1 MSTRRHRSATS
12 RFIGTKLGR
21 LMLAGPL
28 VGLMSVPALAGPE
41 GEQVVRGS
49 AQFIRHG
56 NNTIIRTSNTAII
69 NYSGFDLASYES
81 VRFIQPGANSRVLN
95 RISSGT
101 PTFINGSVTAN
112 GNVYFVNNAGIVFG
126 QNAVFNV
133 GGLFAAAGNIS
144 NRDFIAGRDRFTN
157 VTGEVINRGRI
168 EAGSVGLVGHRVA
181 NYGSIVAPEGLV
193 TMAAGD
199 DVYIGQ
205 RGSHVF
211 ARISVSPDSAPGGGI
226 EQAGSIVARG
236 AMLSVGDH
244 FALAVLDSSSIRAE
258 RLTVQG
264 GRNGSTVTVSGDI
277 DATRSGDRGG
287 RVDVFGD
294 KVVIDGATIDASGD
308 FGGGVIRIGG
318 DYQGLGL
325 SPTSSVTLVTPDS
338 LLKADAVLAGRGGRV
353 IVWGD
358 QFTGFAGYI
367 SARGGA
373 LGGDGGF
380 VEVSGK
386 DTLAYRGLAD
396 VRAVKG
402 RSGKLLLDPKFIN
415 IIDGTGGDWDA
426 LVGADNELLF
436 SEDTETVTI
445 TDELLTQ
452 QLDLLDNSGEILLQ
466 AATDIRLRDGVSV
479 VSTGDGLLILE
490 AGRRVR
496 FEGNAL
502 LDLGTGSLR
511 VIANSDGYVVSEM
524 DRDPGAANISMS
536 ADSQI
541 LTDGGTV
548 ELFLQDYGDAANIS
562 LSTIDAGTGIVR
574 IEHTGL
580 QGAGNRR
587 IEQVSGGLGITAGT
601 VEISTLTTGN
611 IGLIGTRMLI
621 TTDSLSVS
629 AAGGNSFLD
638 LTGATVVTGIDT
650 SGGNIDIVSNDLL
663 TFGGDVD
670 LGVGEARIVAD
681 EMADGGGRVIGS
693 RVSLEATAGAIGAS
707 DARVGV
713 TADLIS
719 ASAQDGIFLD
729 TQDNGAGLTVGSFN
743 GLDGLVSATGTIE
756 LIHTGD
762 LTLDREIVAIG
773 HGLSEDVIRVD
784 ASTVTFLGGG
794 GVQAGATG
802 GIVFNTDSF
811 TIDGDLG
818 MTGRAVAFNVGN
830 GGVTVNGV
838 FGSAFETVT
847 LDTTGA
853 LTINSGGRLATTGS
867 LTSTAQSYDIASGD
881 GLNADTALTVVG
893 RDGLDADAGFLG
905 ELETGGTL
913 TLRALNGDVTLG
925 GQVALFNSASD
936 VVLDASQQVI
946 FDGVAATAYQF
957 TAITATGGTGIEFTG
972 QVTGLD
978 VTGAGLLD
986 AGTGDLVVLRT
997 SAFSLSGGTLDLRS
1011 NLLAQQAGGGLVLD
1025 GTIDVSTGAGR
1036 YDILTDTGGL
1046 VVNGTVNTGGRNI
1059 QILTDGGAMVVNG
1072 LVDSTGVTDGN
1083 ITANIGAGTLSLTGE
1098 GIRLEAGTGE
1108 VALNA
1113 DSWLFDG
1120 QFLENIHAST
1130 VTILSTVGNTVVTG
1144 PSALVPTIDLVNIF
1158 SDNGLVRLEGAGTYL
1173 FNDVNIDGNTGI
1185 EFGAG
1190 VDALTATN
1198 AVTLSAGSGLVD
1210 FQNAT
1215 LFTLTS
1221 GASGTV
1227 LNNDVNAAGSL
1238 RFVGAIDATN
1248 SQGLPAGVD
1257 ALNLTVNGTL
1267 SLDNGL
1273 NAGTRNVVIDAN
1285 DGTLGGTLLAVDVLI
1300 LNDEISVGN
1309 NNGGFWVSNGFL
1321 DFVSVTSLRLG
1332 EAGNEASQVWLDGI
1346 STSYNQLLSIN
1357 SSLIDAINNNSAVDN
1372 VDLVALDRI
1381 FVDGVRLEVTG
1392 AGRNLRLEAV
1402 NGIVASNGATLAAS
1416 GFGSL
1421 IDLNSDLSG
1430 VGNVTFAGNLQING
1444 AGIRSIARDT
1454 GDTGTIRFQNDV
1466 DAAAGQGLLVDAA
1479 DGDISFGTGN
1489 VGQNSAFSSIE
1500 MAAAGNIASDGALA
1514 ITSDGSVTIHN
1525 DVNASGRID
1534 IVVDA
1539 DGTGDGSDVGTF
1551 AGLNS
1556 EIGQGDELGIP
1567 PVGITVTNGLG
1578 DAGNTTLVFNGLLR
1592 VRGFDNQG
1600 VVLNAGVGTT
1610 DILGGIDSDIGSVL
1624 SRASSTTLDSNILT
1638 NNASVLITD
1647 GLFVTGD
1654 RSVTTA
1660 DGSFE
1665 VQGLTVIDDRLRI
1678 DTMGLG
1684 GGLVT
1689 FGDAIL
1695 GSGPGVGTLSVEAG
1709 TGDII
1714 FDGAVGRTGVDQHLA
1729 LFEITGGNIVFFRGE
1744 TYEAVTHAL
1753 NATEFRLDM
1762 PGGGTTEF
1770 VSRGGDMTFTGGPIR
1785 FALDN
1790 DLMIRAQEGGSVV
1803 LTDVFADL
1811 ADNDANLTALVR
1823 DSISFAGLGEAGRLL
1838 GVVDVT
1844 AGDDVMPGL
1853 AIFNGAAFS
1862 DQYVIAADEIN
1873 FLGGF
1878 GSITGRD
1885 MTITQRDLDRGIN
1898 MGGDGTDLSRLNL
1911 TKDDVDALADGF
1923 EIVRIGDADTNDVLV
1938 IANIGDAA
1946 LEIRDPFELRAETR
1960 VSVLSAI
1967 DGLDNASL
1975 AMFSGTG
1982 TLLNADISLA
1992 GGNLIVTDLAGA
2004 PGQVLIQDTVRLTTM
2019 GGSVTMAGPIDGASG
2034 ITNDL
2039 LFIDAGTGAIVLGPI
2054 GQTEAIDGLNVV
2066 GGTIEID
2073 DIGTVD
2079 KAGVSGGTLFDSDD
2093 TLTFIGG
2100 VYNTNRARYSARRGM
2115 MADLDIDFLSNGED
2129 VAFGSTAQR
2138 GRGSIVFGDSVRVWN
2153 VDAGGGMI
2161 GLDGTY
2167 EGTNVDMRLIGASVM
2182 LDGNVTFTNPSGLV
2196 EFDGLLQ
2203 GRRNLTMTVANGD
2216 VRFLQNVGSNLD
2228 STLRLRDMN
2237 IEARRIDFLGARV
2250 DADSARFAAVRYG
2263 LDPQNVPPIQTFS
2276 IVQGN
2281 LVFEGGLV
2289 LFSTGQLNLN
2299 AENGEVRVTEIR
2311 GGLDATNLSIR
2322 GRDGVTM
2329 MGLGSGN
2336 NSGVQDLFISGNE
2349 MDFQGDM
2356 FVRGRTLLR
2365 PHTEGVVIEVGSP
2378 LVFGDGVLELSQDL
2392 LDRFVS
2398 TRIGSTLS
2406 IGGISGFDDLQS
2418 PLVGS
2423 TFSGSQINIRDIM
2436 IGRQISFFGENIEL
2450 LGGSTLTMT
2459 GGAPV
2464 RLSSVGVSRLNGSI
2478 VSEGGEIVINGQE
2491 AILNGLVNSNGGD
2504 IIIRSE
2510 NAFVD
2515 QGAMLTTL
2523 GDARDGDFIV
2533 DGGVDG
2539 LTEGTGDFVLNVG
2552 RGQITLAAGR
2562 GFGQTR
2568 RLRTVSLTANM
2579 LDLTNVLTTG
2589 DQNFIGTDLLR
2600 LSGGVI
2606 DSTGGTI
2613 RFNNEV
2619 SVAGEQFVG
2628 VGSEGTIFMDRGI
2641 MGAGQNKNLEILTL
2655 AAAPGGGI
2663 ELRGDASGVDGLIVG
2678 GDALLFGDRI
2688 FSGGEVRFLGL
2699 VDTAEGKTAL
2709 EIHADS
2715 VAELAGSVGSQGLF
2729 TTVTVSAGDEII
2741 LGRSG
2746 EAFSIDTCGQ
2756 QRFEGDVRIAGDVF
2770 LQSHGFDG
2778 VATRQ
2783 DSILFLGNVE
2793 GTTAGMDSLTA
2804 IVDRSNGEVF
2814 EGDLFPPTT
2823 VPIIGFGGNVG
2834 ATTRLGEL
2842 NLNFVDGLIDGRM
2855 NAEGLNFASA
2865 VATVVFGDIDAFVAT
2880 GSSDAF
2886 FSVRSDAINMGRGE
2900 AMTVIGG
2907 IEMVGLSGR
2916 MSDVSTLN
2924 DMTLDFANELTIVN
2938 RIKGQTFDPIAERF
2952 TDDEGTDFVA
2962 GGLLTVRVGPGGVF
2976 SIDDEGIEVPGKISF
2991 AAIGAAVNFS
3001 IPQGFLS
3008 RVQLRSLPQN
3018 ADTLYV
3024 FDIET
3029 LPAEA
3034 NGAVLSERFLALDVR
3049 SAGPTNTNIAEAIA
3063 GAVQNADN
3071 GEVESGTVVE
3081 ATIRDILRELG
3092 LEPRGY
3098 AIDYADN
3105 PAAQSVVTETMLG
3118 SLDGAGLF
3126 EDVTDIDGNRAIET
3140 TIERLDRNL
3149 TIKVVTQ
3156 YLLLWYGPRD
3166 ANGKLLPPS
3175 GEAESGSLVPYGKSV
3190 EPSEAIRQSFEKVTE
3205 DCLAWLES
3213 TDPETAKSFKKLPA
3227 EIWMAYLI
3235 EHASEYPAASEYVVE
3250 LERLMTGLVTMGLSQ
3265 DELKRVWDI
3274 RLEKIVPRGLDKE
3287 GFRMLLAGEQNLQ
3300 IATDADNNGREP
3312 VIEME

>member
-1 MSTRRHRSATS
+1 
-12 RFIGTKLGR
+12 
-21 LMLAGPL
+21 
-28 VGLMSVPALAGPE
+28 
-41 GEQVVRGS
+41 
-49 AQFIRHG
+49 
-56 NNTIIRTSNTAII
+56 
-69 NYSGFDLASYES
+69 
-81 VRFIQPGANSRVLN
+81 
-95 RISSGT
+95 
-101 PTFINGSVTAN
+101 
-112 GNVYFVNNAGIVFG
+112 
-126 QNAVFNV
+126 
-133 GGLFAAAGNIS
+133 
-144 NRDFIAGRDRFTN
+144 
-157 VTGEVINRGRI
+157 
-168 EAGSVGLVGHRVA
+168 
-181 NYGSIVAPEGLV
+181 
-193 TMAAGD
+193 
-199 DVYIGQ
+199 
-205 RGSHVF
+205 
-211 ARISVSPDSAPGGGI
+211 
-226 EQAGSIVARG
+226 
-236 AMLSVGDH
+236 
-244 FALAVLDSSSIRAE
+244 
-258 RLTVQG
+258 
-264 GRNGSTVTVSGDI
+264 
-277 DATRSGDRGG
+277 
-287 RVDVFGD
+287 
-294 KVVIDGATIDASGD
+294 
-308 FGGGVIRIGG
+308 
-318 DYQGLGL
+318 
-325 SPTSSVTLVTPDS
+325 
-338 LLKADAVLAGRGGRV
+338 V

-415 IIDGTGGDWDA
+415 IIDGTGGDWDT

-548 ELFLQDYGDAANIS
+548 ELFLQDYGNAANVS
-562 LSTIDAGTGIVR
+562 VSTIDAGTGIVR

-650 SGGNIDIVSNDLL
+650 SGGNVDIVSNDLL

-681 EMADGGGRVIGS
+681 EMANGGGRVIGS

-743 GLDGLVSATGTIE
+743 GLDGLVSANGTIE

-853 LTINSGGRLATTGS
+853 LTINAGGRLATTGS

-893 RDGLDADAGFLG
+893 RDGLNADAGFLG

-1036 YDILTDTGGL
+1036 YDILTGTGGL

-1444 AGIRSIARDT
+1444 TGIRSIARDT

-1556 EIGQGDELGIP
+1556 EIGQGDDLGIP

-1600 VVLNAGVGTT
+1600 VVLNSGVGTT

-1689 FGDAIL
+1689 FGDSVV
-1695 GSGPGVGTLSVEAG
+1695 GSSAGIGTLSVEAG
-1709 TGDII
+1709 TGNIV
-1714 FDGAVGRTGVDQHLA
+1714 FEGAVGRMTVNNEEIVQPLS
-1729 LFEITGGNIVFFRGE
+1729 LFEITGGGTAFFRGG
-1744 TYEAVTHAL
+1744 TYEAISLLL
-1753 NATEFRLDM
+1753 NATEFRVDLSA
-1762 PGGGTTEF
+1762 GGLTEF
-1770 VSRGGDMTFTGGPIR
+1770 ISRTGDMTFTGGPIR
-1785 FALDN
+1785 LADGN
-1790 DLMIRAQEGGSVV
+1790 DLMIRAEEGGAVV

-1811 ADNDANLTALVR
+1811 ADSEANLTARVR

-1838 GVVDVT
+1838 ALVDVE
-1844 AGDDVMPGL
+1844 AGDSLMPGL

-1862 DQYVIAADEIN
+1862 DRFVIAADEIN

-1885 MTITQRDLDRGIN
+1885 MTITQRDSDRGIN
-1898 MGGDGTDLSRLNL
+1898 LGGDGTDLSRLNL
-1911 TKDDVDALADGF
+1911 TKTDVDALADGF
-1923 EIVRIGDADTNDVLV
+1923 EIVRIGDAGTNDVMV
-1938 IANIGDAA
+1938 IANPGDVA
-1946 LEIRDPFELRAETR
+1946 LEIRDPYELRSETSI
-1960 VSVLSAI
+1960 SVLSAI

-1975 AMFSGTG
+1975 AILSGTS
-1982 TLLNADISLA
+1982 TLLSADISLA
-1992 GGNLIVTDLAGA
+1992 GGNLLVTSGLVTPDDD
-2004 PGQVLIQDTVRLTTM
+2004 QIQIQDRVHLTTL
-2019 GGSVTMAGPIDGASG
+2019 GGSITLAGPIEGESG

-2039 LFIDAGTGAIVLGPI
+2039 LFIDTRRVNFDSGAVVLGPI
-2054 GQTEAIDGLNVV
+2054 GETEALDGLNVA

-2073 DIGTVD
+2073 SIGTAD

-2093 TLTFIGG
+2093 TLTFVGG
-2100 VYNTNRARYSARRGM
+2100 IYNTNRARYSARRGM
-2115 MADLDIDFLSNGED
+2115 MAELDIDFMSNGGD
-2129 VAFGSTAQR
+2129 IAFGYLAQR
-2138 GRGSIVFGDSVRVWN
+2138 GRGSIEFGGAVRTWN
-2153 VDAGGGMI
+2153 VDAGDGMI

-2167 EGTNVDMRLIGASVM
+2167 EGTNVDMRLVGSSIM
-2182 LDGNVTFTNPSGLV
+2182 LDGNVTFMNPSGLV
-2196 EFDGLLQ
+2196 EFDGPLV

-2216 VRFLQNVGSNLD
+2216 VRFLQNVGSRTD
-2228 STLRLRDMN
+2228 STLRLRDMD
-2237 IEARRIDFLGARV
+2237 IEARRIDFLGTRV

-2263 LDPQNVPPIQTFS
+2263 IDPQDTLPIQTFS
-2276 IVQGN
+2276 IVQGD
-2281 LVFEGGLV
+2281 LVFEGGLI
-2289 LFSTGQLNLN
+2289 LFTTGQLNLN
-2299 AENGEVRVTEIR
+2299 ANSGEVRVTEIR
-2311 GGLDATNLSIR
+2311 GGLDATNLTIR

-2329 MGLGSGN
+2329 MGIGSGN
-2336 NSGVQDLFISGNE
+2336 NSGVQDLFINGNE
-2349 MDFQGDM
+2349 MDFQGNM
-2356 FVRGRTLLR
+2356 FVRGKTLLR
-2365 PHTEGVVIEVGSP
+2365 PHTDGVMIEVGSP
-2378 LVFGDGVLELSQDL
+2378 LVFGDGVLEISQDL

-2398 TRIGSTLS
+2398 TLNGSTLS
-2406 IGGISGFDDLQS
+2406 IGGISNADDLGS
-2418 PLVGS
+2418 PLVGTS
-2423 TFSGSQINIRDIM
+2423 FSMSQINIRDITV
-2436 IGRQISFFGENIEL
+2436 GRQISFFGENIEL

-2804 IVDRSNGEVF
+2804 IVDRSNGGEILVVRGR
-2814 EGDLFPPTT
+2814 EFPPID
-2823 VPIIGFGGNVG
+2823 VPIIGFNGNIG
-2834 ATTRLGEL
+2834 ATRRLGEL

-2991 AAIGAAVNFS
+2991 AAIGAAVNFN
-3001 IPQGFLS
+3001 IPQGFLG

-3034 NGAVLSERFLALDVR
+3034 NGAVLSERFMALDVR

-3105 PAAQSVVTETMLG
+3105 PAAQAVVTETMLG

>member
-12 RFIGTKLGR
+12 RFVGTKLGR

-41 GEQVVRGS
+41 GEQVIRGS
-49 AQFIRHG
+49 AQFYRNG
-56 NNTIIRTSNTAII
+56 NQTIIRTSNTAII
-69 NYSGFDLASYES
+69 NYSGFDLASWES

-95 RISSGT
+95 RINSGT

-144 NRDFIAGRDRFTN
+144 NRDFIAGRDHFTN

-211 ARISVSPDSAPGGGI
+211 ARITTSAETANGGGI
-226 EQAGSIVARG
+226 EQAGSIEARG

-294 KVVIDGATIDASGD
+294 RVVIDGATIDASGD

-318 DYQGLGL
+318 DYQGQGL

-338 LLKADAVLAGRGGRV
+338 LIKADALLAGRGGRV

-396 VRAVKG
+396 VRAVNG

-415 IIDGTGGDWDA
+415 IIDGTGGDWDT

-452 QLDLLDNSGEILLQ
+452 QLNLLDGSGEILLQ

-479 VSTGDGLLILE
+479 ISTGDGLLILE

-496 FEGNAL
+496 FEGNAM

-511 VIANSDGYVVSEM
+511 VIANSDGYVLSEM
-524 DRDPGAANISMS
+524 ARDPGAASIQMS

-541 LTDGGTV
+541 ITDGGTV
-548 ELFLQDYGDAANIS
+548 ELFLQNYDDAANIS
-562 LSTIDAGTGIVR
+562 VSTINAGTGLVR

-580 QGAGNRR
+580 AGAGNRR

-601 VEISTLTTGN
+601 VEITTATTGN
-611 IGLIGTRMLI
+611 VGLIGARMLI

-629 AAGGNSFLD
+629 AAGGNTFLD
-638 LTGATVVTGIDT
+638 LTGATVVTGITT

-663 TFGGDVD
+663 TFGGDLD
-670 LGVGEARIVAD
+670 LGVGQGRIVAA

-693 RVSLEATAGAIGAS
+693 QISLEATAGAIGAS
-707 DARVGV
+707 GASIGL

-719 ASAQDGIFLD
+719 ASAQDGIFLE

-762 LTLDREIVAIG
+762 LTLDRQIVAIG
-773 HGLSEDVIRVD
+773 HGLNADVVRVD

-811 TIDGDLG
+811 LIDGDLG
-818 MTGRAVAFNVGN
+818 MSGRAVTLNVGA
-830 GGVTVNGV
+830 GGITVNGV
-838 FGSAFETVT
+838 FGGAFQEVT

-853 LTINSGGRLATTGS
+853 LTINAGGRLATTGS

-881 GLNADTALTVVG
+881 GLSGVAALTVIG
-893 RDGLDADAGFLG
+893 RNGLDADTGLLG

-913 TLRALNGDVTLG
+913 TLRALDGDVTLG
-925 GQVALFNSASD
+925 GQVALFNSAAD
-936 VVLDASQQVI
+936 VVLDASQRII
-946 FDGVAATAYQF
+946 FDGAADTAYSF
-957 TAITATGGTGIEFTG
+957 AALTSTAGNGIEFSG

-986 AGTGDLVVLRT
+986 AGAGDLVVLRT
-997 SAFSLSGGTLDLRS
+997 GVFTLAGGTLDLRS
-1011 NLLAQQAGGGLVLD
+1011 NLLAEQAGGGLVLD
-1025 GTIDVSTGAGR
+1025 GTIDVSTGTGR
-1036 YDILTDTGGL
+1036 YDILTDVGGL
-1046 VVNGTVNTGGRNI
+1046 VVNGTVSTGGRNI
-1059 QILTDGGAMVVNG
+1059 QLLTNGGAMVVNG
-1072 LVDSTGVTDGN
+1072 LVDSTGATDGN
-1083 ITANIGAGTLSLTGE
+1083 IIVNIGTGTLSLAG
-1098 GIRLEAGTGE
+1098 GGVRLDAGTGE

-1113 DSWLFDG
+1113 DSWMFNG
-1120 QFLENIHAST
+1120 QFLNSINAAT
-1130 VTILSTVGNTVVTG
+1130 VTILSTVGDTVVTG
-1144 PSALVPTIDLVNIF
+1144 PNAFVPTIDLVNIF

-1173 FNDVNIDGNTGI
+1173 FNNVNIDGSTGV
-1185 EFGAG
+1185 EFGDSIDG
-1190 VDALTATN
+1190 LTATD

-1210 FQNAT
+1210 FQNVG

-1221 GASGTV
+1221 GPSGTT
-1227 LNNDVNAAGSL
+1227 LNNNVNAAGDL
-1238 RFVGAIDATN
+1238 MFVG
-1248 SQGLPAGVD
+1248 GVD
-1257 ALNLTVNGTL
+1257 ATGGAGTLVLTVNGEITL
-1267 SLDNGL
+1267 SNGL
-1273 NAGTRNVVIDAN
+1273 DAGLRNVEIIAGN
-1285 DGTLGGTLLAVDVLI
+1285 GILGGDLFGVDILI
-1300 LNDEISVGN
+1300 VSDVISVGN
-1309 NNGGFWVSNGFL
+1309 DNGGFLVTNNFL
-1321 DFVSVTSLRLG
+1321 NFINADSLALG
-1332 EAGNEASQVWLDGI
+1332 EAGREASQIWFDGAL
-1346 STSYNQLLSIN
+1346 TANTMLLTAN
-1357 SSLIDAINNNSAVDN
+1357 GSLIDAINNNSVLNNLA
-1372 VDLVALDRI
+1372 LTALDRI
-1381 FVDGVRLEVTG
+1381 FVDGVRLEVNG
-1392 AGRNLRLEAV
+1392 DSRNLSLEAA
-1402 NGIVASNGATLAAS
+1402 NGVIASNSATLAAT
-1416 GFGSL
+1416 GAGGL
-1421 IDLNSDLSG
+1421 IDLYSDLSG
-1430 VGNVTFAGNLQING
+1430 VGNVTFLGGLAVNG
-1444 AGIRSIARDT
+1444 TGIRSITRDAA
-1454 GDTGTIRFQNDV
+1454 DTGTIRFGGDIN
-1466 DAAAGQGLLVDAA
+1466 AADGQGLFVDAA
-1479 DGDISFGTGN
+1479 DGAISFGSGN
-1489 VGQNSAFSSIE
+1489 VGQGIAFSSIE
-1500 MAAAGNIASDGALA
+1500 MAANGNITSDGALA
-1514 ITSDGSVTIHN
+1514 ITSDGSITIHN

-1539 DGTGDGSDVGTF
+1539 DGTADGSDVGTF

-1556 EIGQGDELGIP
+1556 EIEDGPDKLGGGT
-1567 PVGITVTNGLG
+1567 VGITVTNGAG

-1592 VRGFDNQG
+1592 VRGLDNQG
-1600 VVLNAGVGTT
+1600 VVLNSGVGTT

-1624 SRASSTTLDSNILT
+1624 SRASLTTLDSNILT
-1638 NNASVLITD
+1638 NNGAVLITD
-1647 GLFVTGD
+1647 GLLVTGD

-1689 FGDAIL
+1689 FGDAVL

-1714 FDGAVGRTGVDQHLA
+1714 FDGALGRTGVDQHLA
-1729 LFEITGGNIVFFRGE
+1729 LFEITSGGTAFFRGG
-1744 TYEAVTHAL
+1744 TYEAIAFSL
-1753 NATEFRLDM
+1753 NATEFRMDM

-1770 VSRGGDMTFTGGPIR
+1770 VSRGGDMTFTGGAIR

-1790 DLMIRAQEGGSVV
+1790 DLMIRAQEGGAVV
-1803 LTDVFADL
+1803 LTDVFADA
-1811 ADNDANLTALVR
+1811 ADDDANLTALVR
-1823 DSISFAGLGEAGRLL
+1823 DSISFAGLGDAGRLL
-1838 GVVDVT
+1838 SLVDVT

-1853 AIFNGAAFS
+1853 AVFNGAAFS
-1862 DQYVIAADEIN
+1862 DRYVIAADEIN

-1878 GSITGRD
+1878 GSINGRE

-1898 MGGDGTDLSRLNL
+1898 LGGDGTDLANLNL
-1911 TKDDVDALADGF
+1911 TKDDIDALADGF
-1923 EIVRIGDADTNDVLV
+1923 EIVRIGDADTNDVMV
-1938 IANIGDAA
+1938 IANVGDIA
-1946 LEIRDPFELRAETR
+1946 LEIRDPFELRAENS

-1967 DGLDNASL
+1967 EGLGDASL

-1992 GGNLIVTDLAGA
+1992 GGNLLMVDLLGD

-2034 ITNDL
+2034 ITDDL
-2039 LFIDAGTGAIVLGPI
+2039 LFIDAGTGAVVLGPI
-2054 GQTEAIDGLNVV
+2054 GQTEALDGLNVV
-2066 GGTIEID
+2066 GGPIEID
-2073 DIGTVD
+2073 EIGTAD

-2093 TLTFIGG
+2093 TLTFVGG

-2115 MADLDIDFLSNGED
+2115 MADIDIDFLSNGGD
-2129 VAFGSTAQR
+2129 ISFGSTAQR
-2138 GRGSIVFGDSVRVWN
+2138 GRGRIAFGDSVRIWN
-2153 VDAGGGMI
+2153 VDAGGGII

-2167 EGTNVDMRLIGASVM
+2167 TGNNVDMRLVGASIM
-2182 LDGNVTFTNPSGLV
+2182 LNGNVEFTNDRGLV
-2196 EFDGLLQ
+2196 EFDGLLV
-2203 GRRNLTMTVANGD
+2203 GRRNLTMTIANGD
-2216 VRFLQNVGSNLD
+2216 VRFLQDVGSKTD

-2237 IEARRIDFLGARV
+2237 VEARRIDFLGSRV

-2276 IVQGN
+2276 IVRGD

-2289 LFSTGQLNLN
+2289 LFTTGQLNLN
-2299 AENGEVRVTEIR
+2299 ANSGQVRVTEIR
-2311 GGLDATNLSIR
+2311 GGLDATSLSVR

-2329 MGLGSGN
+2329 FGIGSSNG
-2336 NSGVQDLFISGNE
+2336 SGVQDLFISGNE
-2349 MDFQGDM
+2349 MDFLGDM

-2365 PHTEGVVIEVGSP
+2365 PHTDGVVIEVGSA
-2378 LVFGDGVLELSQDL
+2378 LVFGDGVLEISQDL

-2398 TRIGSTLS
+2398 TRSGSTLS
-2406 IGGISGFDDLQS
+2406 IGGISSLDDLQS

-2423 TFSGSQINIRDIM
+2423 TFSGSQINIRDISV
-2436 IGRQISFFGENIEL
+2436 GRQISFFGENIEL

-2464 RLSSVGVSRLNGSI
+2464 RLSSVGVSRLNGTI
-2478 VSEGGEIVINGQE
+2478 VSEGGEIIINGQE

-2523 GDARDGDFIV
+2523 GDAMDGDFIV

-2552 RGQITLAAGR
+2552 RGQIVLAAGR

-2589 DQNFIGTDLLR
+2589 DQNFIGADLLR
-2600 LSGGVI
+2600 LSGGTI

-2619 SVAGEQFVG
+2619 VVAGEQFVG
-2628 VGSEGTIFMDRGI
+2628 VGGEGTIFMDRGI
-2641 MGAGQNKNLEILTL
+2641 VGDSQAKDLKILTL
-2655 AAAPGGGI
+2655 AAAPGGRV

-2699 VDTAEGKTAL
+2699 VDNAEGKTAL

-2715 VAELAGSVGSQGLF
+2715 VAELAGSVGMDSLF

-2746 EAFSIDTCGQ
+2746 EAFRIETCGQ

-2770 LQSHGFDG
+2770 LQSFGFDG

-2793 GTTAGMDSLTA
+2793 GTTAGMDTLTA

-2814 EGDLFPPTT
+2814 SGDLYPPTN
-2823 VPIIGFGGNVG
+2823 VPIIGFNGDVG

-2842 NLNFVDGLIDGRM
+2842 NLNFVDGLIDGRL
-2855 NAEGLNFASA
+2855 NAEGVNFASA
-2865 VATVVFGDIDAFVAT
+2865 VATVLFGDIDAFMAT

-2886 FSVRSDAINMGRGE
+2886 FSVNSDVINMGRGE
-2900 AMTVIGG
+2900 ALTVIGG
-2907 IEMVGLSGR
+2907 IELVGQRGRLS
-2916 MSDVSTLN
+2916 DISTLN
-2924 DMTLDFANELTIVN
+2924 DMTLDFADGLTVVN

-2952 TDDEGTDFVA
+2952 TDDEGVDFVA
-2962 GGLLTVRVGPGGVF
+2962 GGLLTVRVGPGGEF

-2991 AAIGAAVNFS
+2991 AAIGAAVNFE

-3018 ADTLYV
+3018 ADSLYV
-3024 FDIET
+3024 FDIEKI
-3029 LPAEA
+3029 PAGA
-3034 NGAVLSERFLALDVR
+3034 NGAVLSDRFLALDVR

-3071 GEVESGTVVE
+3071 GEVEPGTVVE
-3081 ATIRDILRELG
+3081 ATIRDILVELG

-3098 AIDYADN
+3098 AIDYMDN
-3105 PAAQSVVTETMLG
+3105 PVARAAVTETMLG

-3126 EDVTDIDGNRAIET
+3126 EDVNDIDGNRAVET

-3149 TIKVVTQ
+3149 TIKVVTE

-3166 ANGKLLPPS
+3166 AQGQLLPPS
-3175 GEAESGSLVPYGKSV
+3175 GEVEPGALVPYSKSK
-3190 EPSEAIRQSFEKVTE
+3190 EPSAAIKESFERVTK
-3205 DCLAWLES
+3205 DCLTWLEAN
-3213 TDPETAKSFKKLPA
+3213 DPETAKLKKIPA
-3227 EIWMAYLI
+3227 DAWMRFLI
-3235 EHASEYPAASEYVVE
+3235 EHSSDYPAASEYVVE
-3250 LERLMTGLVTMGLSQ
+3250 LERLMNGLVAMGLSK
-3265 DELKRVWDI
+3265 DELLRVWDI
-3274 RLEKIVPRGLDKE
+3274 RLKQIVPRGLDSD
-3287 GFRMLLAGEQNLQ
+3287 GFRMLLSGEENLQ
-3300 IATDADNNGREP
+3300 LATDSDNNGREP

>member
-12 RFIGTKLGR
+12 RFIGTRLGR

-49 AQFIRHG
+49 AQFYRNG
-56 NNTIIRTSNTAII
+56 NQTIIRTSATAII
-69 NYSGFDLASYES
+69 NYAGFDLASYES

-95 RISSGT
+95 RINSGV

-157 VTGEVINRGRI
+157 VTGEVVNNGRI
-168 EAGSVGLVGHRVA
+168 VAGSVGLVGHRVA
-181 NYGSIVAPEGLV
+181 NYGSIVAPDGLV

-199 DVYIGQ
+199 DVYIGE
-205 RGSHVF
+205 RGGHVF
-211 ARISVSPDSAPGGGI
+211 ARVSASPDTADGGGI
-226 EQAGSIVARG
+226 VQAGSIVARG

-294 KVVIDGATIDASGD
+294 TVVIDGATIDASGD

-318 DYQGLGL
+318 DYQGQGL

-338 LLKADAVLAGRGGRV
+338 LIKADALLSGRGGRV

-396 VRAVKG
+396 VRAVNG

-415 IIDGTGGDWDA
+415 IIDGTGGDWDT

-452 QLDLLDNSGEILLQ
+452 QLDLLDGSGEILLQ

-479 VSTGDGLLILE
+479 ITTGDGLLILE

-496 FEGNAL
+496 FEGNAM

-524 DRDPGAANISMS
+524 SRDPGAANISMS

-541 LTDGGTV
+541 ITDGGTV
-548 ELFLQDYGDAANIS
+548 ELFLQNYDDAANIS
-562 LSTIDAGTGIVR
+562 VSTINAGTGIVR

-580 QGAGNRR
+580 AGAGNRR

-601 VEISTLTTGN
+601 VEITTATTGN

-621 TTDSLSVS
+621 DTDSLSVS
-629 AAGGNSFLD
+629 AAGGNTFLD
-638 LTGATVVTGIDT
+638 LTGATVLTGIGT
-650 SGGNIDIVSNDLL
+650 GGGNIDIVSNGLL
-663 TFGGDVD
+663 TFGGDLD
-670 LGVGEARIVAD
+670 LGIGEGRIVAAA
-681 EMADGGGRVIGS
+681 MADDGGRVIGS
-693 RVSLEATAGAIGAS
+693 RVSLEATTGAIGAS
-707 DARVGV
+707 GASVGL

-719 ASAQDGIFLD
+719 ASAQDGIFLE

-743 GLDGLVSATGTIE
+743 GLDGLVSANGTIE
-756 LIHTGD
+756 LVHTGD
-762 LTLDREIVAIG
+762 LTLDRQIIAIG
-773 HGLSEDVIRVD
+773 HGLSADVVRVD
-784 ASTVTFLGGG
+784 ASTVTFLAGG

-811 TIDGDLG
+811 LIDGDLG
-818 MTGRAVAFNVGN
+818 MSGRAVTLNVGA
-830 GGVTVNGV
+830 GGITVNGV
-838 FGSAFETVT
+838 FGGAFEEVT

-853 LTINSGGRLATTGS
+853 LTINAGGRLATTGS
-867 LTSTAQSYDIASGD
+867 LTSTAQSYDITSGD
-881 GLNADTALTVVG
+881 GLSGVSTLTVIG
-893 RDGLDADAGFLG
+893 RDGLDAGAGFLG
-905 ELETGGTL
+905 ELETGGIL
-913 TLRALNGDVTLG
+913 TLRALAGDVTLG
-925 GQVALFNSASD
+925 GQVALFNSAAG
-936 VVLDASQQVI
+936 VVLDASQRII
-946 FDGVAATAYQF
+946 FDGAADIAYSFAALTATA
-957 TAITATGGTGIEFTG
+957 GDGIEFSG

-986 AGTGDLVVLRT
+986 AGTGDLVVLRAGVFT
-997 SAFSLSGGTLDLRS
+997 LAGGTLDLRS
-1011 NLLAQQAGGGLVLD
+1011 NLLAEQAGGGLVLG

-1046 VVNGTVNTGGRNI
+1046 EINGTVNTGGRNI
-1059 QILTDGGAMVVNG
+1059 QILTNGGAIVVNG
-1072 LVDSTGVTDGN
+1072 LVDSTGATDGN
-1083 ITANIGAGTLSLTGE
+1083 IIVNIGTGTLSLAAG

-1113 DSWLFDG
+1113 DNWLFDG
-1120 QFLENIHAST
+1120 QFLDSINAAT
-1130 VTILSTVGNTVVTG
+1130 VTILSTVGDTVVTG
-1144 PSALVPTIDLVNIF
+1144 PNALVPTIDLVNIF

-1173 FNDVNIDGNTGI
+1173 FNDVNIDGSTGI

-1190 VDALTATN
+1190 VDGLTATD

-1210 FQNAT
+1210 FQNVG

-1221 GASGTV
+1221 GASGTT
-1227 LNNDVNAAGSL
+1227 LNNNVNAAGDLS
-1238 RFVGAIDATN
+1238 FFG
-1248 SQGLPAGVD
+1248 GVD
-1257 ALNLTVNGTL
+1257 ATGGTGTL
-1267 SLDNGL
+1267 VLTASGELRLDAGL
-1273 NAGTRNVVIDAN
+1273 DAGLRNVEIIASN
-1285 DGTLGGTLLAVDVLI
+1285 GILGGDLFGVDILI
-1300 LNDEISVGN
+1300 VSDVISVGN
-1309 NNGGFWVSNGFL
+1309 NNGGFWVTNNFL
-1321 DFVSVTSLRLG
+1321 SLINADSLALG
-1332 EAGNEASQVWLDGI
+1332 EAGREASQIWFDGAL
-1346 STSYNQLLSIN
+1346 TANTMLLTAN
-1357 SSLIDAINNNSAVDN
+1357 GSLIDAINNNSELNNLA
-1372 VDLVALDRI
+1372 LTALDRI
-1381 FVDGVRLEVTG
+1381 FVDGVRLEV
-1392 AGRNLRLEAV
+1392 AGDSRNLSLEAV
-1402 NGIVASNGATLAAS
+1402 NGVIASNGAVLAAT
-1416 GFGSL
+1416 GAGGL

-1430 VGNVTFAGNLQING
+1430 VGNVTFLGDLQING
-1444 AGIRSIARDT
+1444 AGIRSIARDA
-1454 GDTGTIRFQNDV
+1454 GDTGMIRFESDV

-1479 DGDISFGTGN
+1479 DGTISFGVGN

-1514 ITSDGSVTIHN
+1514 MTSDGSITIHN
-1525 DVNASGRID
+1525 DVDANGRID
-1534 IVVDA
+1534 IIVDA
-1539 DGTGDGSDVGTF
+1539 DGTGSDVGTF

-1556 EIGQGDELGIP
+1556 EIEDGDKLGIP

-1578 DAGNTTLVFNGLLR
+1578 DAGDTTLVFNGLLR
-1592 VRGFDNQG
+1592 VRGLDNQG
-1600 VVLNAGVGTT
+1600 VVLNSGVGTT
-1610 DILGGIDSDIGSVL
+1610 DILGGIDSDTGSVL
-1624 SRASSTTLDSNILT
+1624 SFASLTTLDSNILT
-1638 NNASVLITD
+1638 NGASVTITD
-1647 GLFVTGD
+1647 GLLVTGD

-1660 DGSFE
+1660 DGSVQ
-1665 VQGLTVIDDRLRI
+1665 VQGLTVIDGRLRI
-1678 DTMGLG
+1678 DTMGVG
-1684 GGLVT
+1684 GGLVS
-1689 FGDAIL
+1689 FGDAVA

-1709 TGDII
+1709 DADII
-1714 FDGAVGRTGVDQHLA
+1714 FESTVGLPGQDRHLD
-1729 LFEITGGNIVFFRGE
+1729 LFEITGGGTVFFRGG
-1744 TYEAVTHAL
+1744 TYEAVAQSL
-1753 NATEFRLDM
+1753 NASEFRLDM
-1762 PGGGTTEF
+1762 LGGGTTEF
-1770 VSRGGDMTFTGGPIR
+1770 ISRGGDMTFTGGPIR
-1785 FALDN
+1785 FEIDN
-1790 DLMIRAQEGGSVV
+1790 DLMIRAEEGGQVT
-1803 LTDVFADL
+1803 LTDIL
-1811 ADNDANLTALVR
+1811 AAASDDNANLTALVR
-1823 DSISFAGLGEAGRLL
+1823 DSISFAGLGDAGRLL
-1838 GVVDVT
+1838 ALVDVT

-1862 DQYVIAADEIN
+1862 DLYVIAADEIN

-1878 GSITGRD
+1878 GSINGRE

-1898 MGGDGTDLSRLNL
+1898 LGGDGTDLSRLNL

-1923 EIVRIGDADTNDVLV
+1923 EIVRIGDADTNDVMV
-1938 IANIGDAA
+1938 IANIGDVA
-1946 LEIRDPFELRAETR
+1946 LEIRDPFELRAETG

-1967 DGLDNASL
+1967 EGLGNASL
-1975 AMFSGTG
+1975 AMLSGTG
-1982 TLLNADISLA
+1982 TLLNADISLS
-1992 GGNLIVTDLAGA
+1992 GGNLLMTDLLGD

-2019 GGSVTMAGPIDGASG
+2019 GGSVMMAGSLDGASG
-2034 ITNDL
+2034 ITDDL
-2039 LFIDAGTGAIVLGPI
+2039 LFIDAGTGAVVLGPI
-2054 GQTEAIDGLNVV
+2054 GQTEALDGLNVV
-2066 GGTIEID
+2066 GGAIEID
-2073 DIGTVD
+2073 EIGTED
-2079 KAGVSGGTLFDSDD
+2079 KAGVSGGTLFDADD
-2093 TLTFIGG
+2093 TLTFMGG

-2115 MADLDIDFLSNGED
+2115 MTDFDIDFMSNGED
-2129 VAFGSTAQR
+2129 IYFGSTAQR
-2138 GRGSIVFGDSVRVWN
+2138 GRGRIAFGDSVRVWN

-2161 GLDGTY
+2161 GLDGVY
-2167 EGTNVDMRLIGASVM
+2167 EGTNVDMRLVGASVM
-2182 LDGNVTFTNPSGLV
+2182 LNGNVTFLNPRGLV

-2216 VRFLQNVGSNLD
+2216 VRFLQSIGSKTD
-2228 STLRLRDMN
+2228 STLRLRDIN
-2237 IEARRIDFLGARV
+2237 IESRRIDFLGARV

-2276 IVQGN
+2276 IVQGD
-2281 LVFEGGLV
+2281 LVFEGGLL
-2289 LFSTGQLNLN
+2289 LFTTGQLNLN
-2299 AENGEVRVTEIR
+2299 ADRGQVRVAEIR
-2311 GGLDATNLSIR
+2311 GGLDATNLSVR

-2329 MGLGSGN
+2329 FGIGSGN
-2336 NSGVQDLFISGNE
+2336 NSGVQDLFVSGNE
-2349 MDFQGDM
+2349 MDFLGDM
-2356 FVRGRTLLR
+2356 FVRGLTLLR

-2378 LVFGDGVLELSQDL
+2378 LVFGDGVLELSQEL

-2398 TRIGSTLS
+2398 TRPGSTLS
-2406 IGGISGFDDLQS
+2406 IGGVSGLNDLES
-2418 PLVGS
+2418 PLVSS
-2423 TFSGSQINIRDIM
+2423 TFSRSQINIRDIM
-2436 IGRQISFFGENIEL
+2436 VGRQISFFGENIEL
-2450 LGGSTLTMT
+2450 IGGSTLTMT
-2459 GGAPV
+2459 DGAPV

-2478 VSEGGEIVINGQE
+2478 ISQGGEVVINGQE

-2523 GDARDGDFIV
+2523 GDAMDGDFIV

-2600 LSGGVI
+2600 LSGGTI

-2628 VGSEGTIFMDRGI
+2628 VGSEGIIFMDRGI
-2641 MGAGQNKNLEILTL
+2641 VGDAQAKDLRILTL
-2655 AAAPGGGI
+2655 AAAPGGRV

-2688 FSGGEVRFLGL
+2688 FSGGEVRFMGL
-2699 VDTAEGKTAL
+2699 VDNAEGKTAL
-2709 EIHADS
+2709 EIRADS
-2715 VAELAGSVGSQGLF
+2715 VAELAGSVGTESLF

-2746 EAFSIDTCGQ
+2746 EAFRIETCGQ

-2770 LQSHGFDG
+2770 LQSFGFDG

-2814 EGDLFPPTT
+2814 SGDLYPPTN
-2823 VPIIGFGGNVG
+2823 VPIIGFNGDVG

-2855 NAEGLNFASA
+2855 NAEGVNFAS
-2865 VATVVFGDIDAFVAT
+2865 TVGTIVFGDVDAFMAT
-2880 GSSDAF
+2880 GSTDAF
-2886 FSVRSDAINMGRGE
+2886 FSVQSDVINMGRGE
-2900 AMTVIGG
+2900 ALTVIGG
-2907 IEMVGLSGR
+2907 IELVGQRGRLS
-2916 MSDVSTLN
+2916 DISTLN
-2924 DMTLDFANELTIVN
+2924 DMTLDFADELTIVN

-2952 TDDEGTDFVA
+2952 TDDEGVDFVA

-2991 AAIGAAVNFS
+2991 AAIGAAVDFE
-3001 IPQGFLS
+3001 IPQGFLG

-3018 ADTLYV
+3018 SESLYV
-3024 FDIET
+3024 FDIEKI
-3029 LPAEA
+3029 PGGG

-3063 GAVQNADN
+3063 GAVQNADD
-3071 GEVESGTVVE
+3071 GEVEAGTVVE
-3081 ATIRDILRELG
+3081 ATIRDILIELG

-3098 AIDYADN
+3098 AIDYVDN
-3105 PAAQSVVTETMLG
+3105 PVARAAVTETMLG

-3126 EDVTDIDGNRAIET
+3126 EDVNDIDGNRAVET
-3140 TIERLDRNL
+3140 SIERLDRNL
-3149 TIKVVTQ
+3149 TIKVVTE

-3166 ANGKLLPPS
+3166 AQGKLLPPS
-3175 GEAESGSLVPYGKSV
+3175 GEVESGALVPYGRSA
-3190 EPSEAIRQSFEKVTE
+3190 EPSVAIKESFEQVTG
-3205 DCLAWLES
+3205 DCLSWLEAN
-3213 TDPETAKSFKKLPA
+3213 DPEAAKLKKIPA
-3227 EIWMAYLI
+3227 DVWMRFLI
-3235 EHASEYPAASEYVVE
+3235 EHASDYPAASEYVVE
-3250 LERLMTGLVTMGLSQ
+3250 LERLMNGLVSMGLSK
-3265 DELKRVWDI
+3265 DELLRVWDI
-3274 RLEKIVPRGLDKE
+3274 RLKQIVPRGLDSD

-3300 IATDADNNGREP
+3300 IATDSDNNGREP